1 MSRIYVFQHYIL
13 VLLYFVLWA
22 FSIVA
27 FDYRIVILL
36 IVELIATNFAM
47 RGKQKRFAY
56 NVIAMDIHTPEENHE

>member
-1 MSRIYVFQHYIL
+1 MGIFDCC
-13 VLLYFVLWA
+13 
-22 FSIVA
+22 